1 MPALGFESLKADV
14 LDPMITSAGGDA
26 PAGPDPAA
34 TLKAMQEAQAAAAKK
49 REQAEDYIS
58 NLKSLSNNTGG
69 GGGGGINPWG

>member
-49 REQAEDYIS
+49 REQAEKTE
-58 NLKSLSNNTGG
+58 N
-69 GGGGGINPWG
+69 